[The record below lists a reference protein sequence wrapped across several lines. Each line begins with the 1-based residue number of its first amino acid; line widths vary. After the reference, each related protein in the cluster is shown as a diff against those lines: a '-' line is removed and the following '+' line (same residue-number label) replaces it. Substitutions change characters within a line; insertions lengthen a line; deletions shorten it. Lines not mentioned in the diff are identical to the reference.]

1 MLAPPASE
9 DLKSAILPDPRRS
22 DEPELAQGA
31 REDALSP
38 SGSPKGRCFAV
49 EPGDDARHAD
59 EHAILA
65 AHLRVGAWSLV
76 LFVTFLANRCVN
88 VWFGVPSDG
97 HESWGTLFFVE
108 NLQATLLYGFVQ
120 AFFVGVADEGR
131 LAHLLCG
138 APEGGRRGRAR
149 AALFVATLLLS
160 GPCFGAISD
169 VTALES
175 SLSNGRD
182 QPGAIAAYLVL
193 AAVVAAVIAWHFAYA
208 RRAFSKPGW
217 HAYAYARVAVLVF
230 YAGYS
235 AALLLADDA
244 YDYHHYFLAW
254 AVSLIA
260 RFRHPLSAS
269 LLAISTGIFV
279 QGVAA
284 YGAAELFSAKTTTYT
299 LQDGSCFEYYDC
311 YRRDLC

>member
-1 MLAPPASE
+1 MV
-9 DLKSAILPDPRRS
+9 
-22 DEPELAQGA
+22 
-31 REDALSP
+31 DALVVP
-38 SGSPKGRCFAV
+38 GRQVPGLFA

-59 EHAILA
+59 EPAILS
-65 AHLRVGAWSLV
+65 AHLRFGAWSLL
-76 LFVTFLANRCVN
+76 LFATFIVNRCVN
-88 VWFGVPSDG
+88 VWLGVPSDG
-97 HESWGTLFFVE
+97 HESWGTLFFME

-138 APEGGRRGRAR
+138 APEGGWRAR
-149 AALFVATLLLS
+149 VCAALFVATLLLS

-169 VTALES
+169 VTVLES
-175 SLSNGRD
+175 SLSNGQD
-182 QPGAIAAYLVL
+182 QPGAIVAYVVL

-208 RRAFSKPGW
+208 RRVFSKPGW
-217 HAYAYARVAVLVF
+217 HTYVYARVAVLLF

-254 AVSLIA
+254 AVSLVA
-260 RFRHPLSAS
+260 RFRHPLSAA
-269 LLAISTGIFV
+269 LLAITTGIFV
-279 QGVAA
+279 QGIAA

-299 LQDGSCFEYYDC
+299 VRIDGSCYEYYDC
-311 YRRDLC
+311 YRKDVC